1 MARNTKWYIDAQKSN
16 NPEIKELLT
25 RIEADP
31 ESESAAEWV
40 AKIKEI
46 LLAEKADVSKKE
58 TTDITKGHPPFVYTE
73 YYNGENHERAE
84 NAQKQES
91 AEFPYTEDYIRT
103 LTDDEELNKVIRAC
117 EAEMKKI
124 DENRKRKENAHQKAD
139 VLTQQWK
146 YTRMIWIAR
155 GVMRDKKRKIKQE
168 MQAKTVGKLAQKRA
182 IFCSKTRRGIS
193 ISNIIGEDEI
203 TKENIA
209 EIVNSDVI
217 DTCCEFDPAFAQ
229 RWQRWKQKF
238 LK

>member
-25 RIEADP
+25 RIETDP
-31 ESESAAEWV
+31 ESENAAEWV
-40 AKIKEI
+40 AKIKEL
-46 LLAEKADVSKKE
+46 LLAEKAVISKKE
-58 TTDITKGHPPFVYTE
+58 TSDITKGHPPFIHTE
-73 YYNGENHERAE
+73 FYNGDNHERAE
-84 NAQKQES
+84 NAQSQKPDV
-91 AEFPYTEDYIRT
+91 FPYTEDSIKAM
-103 LTDDEELNKVIRAC
+103 TDDDELNEAIRAC
-117 EAEMKKI
+117 EAEIKKI
-124 DENRKRKENAHQKAD
+124 EESRKRKENAHQKAD
-139 VLTQQWK
+139 ILTQQWK

-209 EIVNSDVI
+209 EIVNKDVI

-229 RWQRWKQKF
+229 RWMRWKAKF
-238 LK
+238 L

>member
-40 AKIKEI
+40 AKIKE
-46 LLAEKADVSKKE
+46 LLLEEKKAK
-58 TTDITKGHPPFVYTE
+58 TTDTMTIVLEEPQPITI
-73 YYNGENHERAE
+73 ENMEVKVE
-84 NAQKQES
+84 P

-139 VLTQQWK
+139 VLTRQWK

-203 TKENIA
+203 TKENIE

>member
-40 AKIKEI
+40 AKIKE
-46 LLAEKADVSKKE
+46 LLLEEKKAK
-58 TTDITKGHPPFVYTE
+58 TTDTMTIVLEEPQPITI
-73 YYNGENHERAE
+73 ENVEVKVE
-84 NAQKQES
+84 PT
-91 AEFPYTEDYIRT
+91 EFPYTEDYIRT
-103 LTDDEELNKVIRAC
+103 LTDDEQLNKVIRAC

>member
-40 AKIKEI
+40 AKIKE
-46 LLAEKADVSKKE
+46 LLLEEKKTK
-58 TTDITKGHPPFVYTE
+58 TTDTMTIVLEEPQPITI
-73 YYNGENHERAE
+73 ENVEVKVE
-84 NAQKQES
+84 P

>member
-46 LLAEKADVSKKE
+46 LLTEKAVISKTE
-58 TTDITKGHPPFVYTE
+58 TTGS
-73 YYNGENHERAE
+73 ENVESAE

-193 ISNIIGEDEI
+193 ISNIIGEDDI

>member
-25 RIEADP
+25 RIETDP

-40 AKIKEI
+40 AKIKEL
-46 LLAEKADVSKKE
+46 LLAEKTVQTITDS
-58 TTDITKGHPPFVYTE
+58 TTTITLPEPQPMTV
-73 YYNGENHERAE
+73 
-84 NAQKQES
+84 ES
-91 AEFPYTEDYIRT
+91 VEVKVEPAEFSYTEDYIRT

-209 EIVNSDVI
+209 EIVNKDVI

-229 RWQRWKQKF
+229 RWMRWKAKF
-238 LK
+238 L

>member
-40 AKIKEI
+40 AKIKE
-46 LLAEKADVSKKE
+46 LLLEEKKAK
-58 TTDITKGHPPFVYTE
+58 TTDTMTIVLEEPQPITI
-73 YYNGENHERAE
+73 ENVEVKVE
-84 NAQKQES
+84 P

-139 VLTQQWK
+139 VLTRQWK

-209 EIVNSDVI
+209 EIVNSDVV

>member
-40 AKIKEI
+40 AKIKELLLEEKKAKTTYTKTI
-46 LLAEKADVSKKE
+46 MLAEPQP
-58 TTDITKGHPPFVYTE
+58 ITI
-73 YYNGENHERAE
+73 ENVEVKVE
-84 NAQKQES
+84 P

-203 TKENIA
+203 TKENIS
-209 EIVNSDVI
+209 EIVNKDVI

-229 RWQRWKQKF
+229 RWMRWKAKF
-238 LK
+238 L

>member
-25 RIEADP
+25 RIETDP
-31 ESESAAEWV
+31 ESENAAEWV

-46 LLAEKADVSKKE
+46 LLAEKTDISKKE
-58 TTDITKGHPPFVYTE
+58 TTDITKGHPPFIHTE

-91 AEFPYTEDYIRT
+91 AEFSYTEDYIRT

-168 MQAKTVGKLAQKRA
+168 TQAKTVGKLAQKRA

-203 TKENIA
+203 TKENIS
-209 EIVNSDVI
+209 EIVNKDVI

-229 RWQRWKQKF
+229 RWMRWKAKF
-238 LK
+238 L

>member
-40 AKIKEI
+40 AKIKE
-46 LLAEKADVSKKE
+46 LLLEEKKAK
-58 TTDITKGHPPFVYTE
+58 TTDTMTIVLEEPQPITI
-73 YYNGENHERAE
+73 ENVEVKVE
-84 NAQKQES
+84 P

-203 TKENIA
+203 TKENIS
-209 EIVNSDVI
+209 EIVNKDVI

>member
-16 NPEIKELLT
+16 NLEIKELLT

-40 AKIKEI
+40 SKIKELLLEEKKAKTTDTMTI
-46 LLAEKADVSKKE
+46 VLAEPQP
-58 TTDITKGHPPFVYTE
+58 ITI
-73 YYNGENHERAE
+73 ENVEVKVE
-84 NAQKQES
+84 P

>member
-1 MARNTKWYIDAQKSN
+1 MARNTKWYIDAQKSS

-46 LLAEKADVSKKE
+46 LLAEKSIISKTE
-58 TTDITKGHPPFVYTE
+58 TTGSKNVQEQPESGS
-73 YYNGENHERAE
+73 ENVESAE

>member
-31 ESESAAEWV
+31 ESESVAEWV
-40 AKIKEI
+40 AKIKELLLEEKKAKTTDTMTI
-46 LLAEKADVSKKE
+46 VLAEPQP
-58 TTDITKGHPPFVYTE
+58 ITI
-73 YYNGENHERAE
+73 ENVEVKVE
-84 NAQKQES
+84 P

-182 IFCSKTRRGIS
+182 IFCSKTRCGIS

-229 RWQRWKQKF
+229 RWMRWKTKF
-238 LK
+238 L

>member
-25 RIEADP
+25 RIESDP
-31 ESESAAEWV
+31 ESESAAELV
-40 AKIKEI
+40 AKIKEL
-46 LLAEKADVSKKE
+46 LLAEKTVQTITDS
-58 TTDITKGHPPFVYTE
+58 TTTITLPEPQPMTV
-73 YYNGENHERAE
+73 
-84 NAQKQES
+84 ES
-91 AEFPYTEDYIRT
+91 VEVKVEPAEFPYTEDYIRT

-209 EIVNSDVI
+209 EIVNKDVI

>member
-40 AKIKEI
+40 AKIKE
-46 LLAEKADVSKKE
+46 LLLEEKKAK
-58 TTDITKGHPPFVYTE
+58 TTDTMTIVLEEPQPITI
-73 YYNGENHERAE
+73 ENVEVKVE
-84 NAQKQES
+84 P

-155 GVMRDKKRKIKQE
+155 GVIREKKRKIKKAQ
-168 MQAKTVGKLAQKRA
+168 QTQVVGKLAQKRA
-182 IFCSKTRRGIS
+182 IFCAKTRRGIS

-229 RWQRWKQKF
+229 RWMRWKAKF
-238 LK
+238 L

>member
-16 NPEIKELLT
+16 NPEIKELLI

-46 LLAEKADVSKKE
+46 LLAEKAVISKTE
-58 TTDITKGHPPFVYTE
+58 TTGS
-73 YYNGENHERAE
+73 ENAESAE

-168 MQAKTVGKLAQKRA
+168 MQAKTIGKLAQKRA

-209 EIVNSDVI
+209 EIVNKDVI

-229 RWQRWKQKF
+229 RWMRWKAKF
-238 LK
+238 L

>member
-40 AKIKEI
+40 AKIKE
-46 LLAEKADVSKKE
+46 LLLEEKKAK
-58 TTDITKGHPPFVYTE
+58 TTDTMTIVLEEPQPITI
-73 YYNGENHERAE
+73 ENVEVKVE
-84 NAQKQES
+84 P

-209 EIVNSDVI
+209 EIVNKDVI

-229 RWQRWKQKF
+229 RWMRWKAKF
-238 LK
+238 L

>member
-40 AKIKEI
+40 ARIKE
-46 LLAEKADVSKKE
+46 LLLEEKKAK
-58 TTDITKGHPPFVYTE
+58 TTDTMTIVLEEPQPITI
-73 YYNGENHERAE
+73 ENVEVKVE
-84 NAQKQES
+84 P

>member
-46 LLAEKADVSKKE
+46 LLAEKAVISKAE
-58 TTDITKGHPPFVYTE
+58 TTWS
-73 YYNGENHERAE
+73 ENVQEQPESGSENVESAE

-91 AEFPYTEDYIRT
+91 AKFPYTEDYIRT

-146 YTRMIWIAR
+146 YIRMIWIAR

-209 EIVNSDVI
+209 EIVNKDVI

-229 RWQRWKQKF
+229 RWMRWKAKF
-238 LK
+238 L

>member
-16 NPEIKELLT
+16 NPEIKELLI

-31 ESESAAEWV
+31 ESENAAEWV

-46 LLAEKADVSKKE
+46 LLAEKTDVSKKE
-58 TTDITKGHPPFVYTE
+58 TTDITKGHPPFIYTE
-73 YYNGENHERAE
+73 PYNDTNHERVG
-84 NAQKQES
+84 NAQPQKP

-209 EIVNSDVI
+209 EIVNKDVI

-229 RWQRWKQKF
+229 RWMRWKAKF
-238 LK
+238 L

>member
-16 NPEIKELLT
+16 NPEIKELLI

-31 ESESAAEWV
+31 ESENAAEWV
-40 AKIKEI
+40 AKIKEL
-46 LLAEKADVSKKE
+46 LLAEKVVVSKM
-58 TTDITKGHPPFVYTE
+58 
-73 YYNGENHERAE
+73 ENTIGSENVESTE
-84 NAQKQES
+84 NAQIEKS

-209 EIVNSDVI
+209 EIVNKDVI

-229 RWQRWKQKF
+229 RWMRWKAKF
-238 LK
+238 L